1 MAIVRGLKSGDV
13 IVNLVAY
20 KASVLSKRKRILI
33 RIVFVVKIVSCLDI
47 ITFLMFLCKCTDFV
61 WVNYIGHFRLFYFS
75 IFSKGTWPR
84 C

>member
-47 ITFLMFLCKCTDFV
+47 ITFLMFLCKCTDCV
-61 WVNYIGHFRLFYFS
+61 SVNYIGHFRCILF
-75 IFSKGTWPR
+75 
-84 C
+84 

>member
-33 RIVFVVKIVSCLDI
+33 RIVFVVKIVS
-47 ITFLMFLCKCTDFV
+47 
-61 WVNYIGHFRLFYFS
+61 
-75 IFSKGTWPR
+75 
-84 C
+84 